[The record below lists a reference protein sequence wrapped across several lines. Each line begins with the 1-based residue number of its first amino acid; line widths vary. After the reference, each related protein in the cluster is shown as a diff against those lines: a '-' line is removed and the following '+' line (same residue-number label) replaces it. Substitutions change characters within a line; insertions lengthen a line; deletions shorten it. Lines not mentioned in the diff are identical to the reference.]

1 MHTMSDA
8 LWPARGLWSFLNRP
22 AWWGRPMLAML
33 VTLLLLIAAS
43 TAIGWWW
50 WPTAETTG
58 WSWWWQMGRAL
69 GLAGVAALVTWM
81 LVLPLLMA
89 VALEALARAV
99 QVRAGAA
106 PTPEPRMSV
115 AVLAGLRVLMGTLH
129 IRLGCLLLALSGA
142 FLGPL
147 GLVIGGLS
155 MAFIACIDA
164 IDIALSVRGLN
175 GAQRLRALR
184 SHRGEVW
191 LGALSAGTLNLVLL
205 PTGIGWLIWL
215 PGLVVG
221 AAEQVLGWD
230 EAKPA
235 ELKPVVGTVVE
246 PALSP
251 PSAPPSPA
259 LPPNAVPPSR

>member
-1 MHTMSDA
+1 MSDA
-8 LWPARGLWSFLNRP
+8 LWPARGLWSFLSRP

-33 VTLLLLIAAS
+33 VALVLLIAAAS
-43 TAIGWWW
+43 VIGWWW

-58 WSWWWQMGRAL
+58 WSWWWQMGRSL
-69 GLAGVAALVTWM
+69 GLAGVGALLTWM

-106 PTPEPRMSV
+106 PTPEPTMAV

-129 IRLGCLLLALSGA
+129 LRAACLLLSLSGA

-147 GLVIGGLS
+147 GLVIGALS

-164 IDIALSVRGLN
+164 IDIALSVRGLT
-175 GAQRLRALR
+175 GGQRLRALR
-184 SHRGEVW
+184 AHRGEVW
-191 LGALSAGTLNLVLL
+191 LGTLSAGTLNLVLL
-205 PTGIGWLIWL
+205 PTGIGWLVWL

-221 AAEQVLGWD
+221 AAERVLAWE

-235 ELKPVVGTVVE
+235 DLKPVAVMVVAE
-246 PALSP
+246 PLPVP
-251 PSAPPSPA
+251 PAPPS
-259 LPPNAVPPSR
+259 LPPST